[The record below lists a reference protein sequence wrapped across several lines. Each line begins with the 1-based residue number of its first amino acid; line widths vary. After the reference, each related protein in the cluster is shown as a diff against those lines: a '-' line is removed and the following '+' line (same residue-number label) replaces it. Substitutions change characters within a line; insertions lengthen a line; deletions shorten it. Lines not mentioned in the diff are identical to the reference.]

1 LKASQ
6 RQEGAVFRTVFKPEQ
21 HVPAGLLMVL
31 SFVTNDKQSTKEETR
46 DVQST
51 EGDGALCDD
60 EAPFVKLIAQ
70 MAKMQ
75 RMSENFD
82 AMMMKKCRE

>member
-1 LKASQ
+1 LVT
-6 RQEGAVFRTVFKPEQ
+6 E
-21 HVPAGLLMVL
+21 LL
-31 SFVTNDKQSTKEETR
+31 FVTNDRQSDIVITR
-46 DVQST
+46 SEQST

-60 EAPFVKLIAQ
+60 EALLVKSMAH

-82 AMMMKKCRE
+82 AMMMKKTRENG